1 MASLVP
7 SETVTITNNGGS
19 PTYTFTDNGSF
30 IFEFVDLAGNT
41 STEMAMVEW
50 IDKTP
55 PLVIGLS
62 DDAGPVQTK
71 TWTWNANE
79 AATFRHVIDQSLV
92 WTSPSGPFNSM
103 TTASQS
109 EGDGLWYLH
118 VQAMDGVG
126 NFSEVVTVSVLL
138 DNTAPT
144 SSISYTPTGPD
155 PTNQDVTTTLTL
167 SDGTVTSAGG
177 NVHTFSEN
185 GSFAFEFVDEAG
197 NTGSA
202 TATVDWIDKEPP
214 TAALVYSITGPTN
227 QDVIVTLVPSE
238 TVTVTNNGG
247 IDAYTFADN
256 GSFTFEFIDL
266 AGNPGSVTAAVAWI
280 EKTPPTA
287 TLSYS
292 TTGPTNQDVNVT
304 MVPSEPVT
312 VTNNAG
318 NPTYTF
324 TDNGSF
330 TFEFSDEAGNTGGME
345 ATVDWIDKI
354 PPSATFAFST
364 SDLTNQD
371 VVVSLLPSE
380 TVTVTNNGGQTSR
393 VFSESG
399 PFTG

>member
-1 MASLVP
+1 
-7 SETVTITNNGGS
+7 
-19 PTYTFTDNGSF
+19 
-30 IFEFVDLAGNT
+30 
-41 STEMAMVEW
+41 
-50 IDKTP
+50 
-55 PLVIGLS
+55 
-62 DDAGPVQTK
+62 
-71 TWTWNANE
+71 
-79 AATFRHVIDQSLV
+79 
-92 WTSPSGPFNSM
+92 
-103 TTASQS
+103 
-109 EGDGLWYLH
+109 
-118 VQAMDGVG
+118 VG
-126 NFSEVVTVSVLL
+126 NLSEVITVSVLL

-144 SSISYTPTGPD
+144 ASISYSPTGPD
-155 PTNQDVTTTLTL
+155 PINQDVTATLTL

-280 EKTPPTA
+280 DKTPPTA

-399 PFTG
+399 PFTFEFVDEVGNTGWTGSIRYHQRQRSVFPPQSLQTVM